1 MMVTPGQFTQRAE
14 FYHQLAQ
21 LTAAGLGLVAA
32 LQQLQSHPPAR
43 SYREPL
49 RKLLLELA
57 AGRTLAEG
65 LSNIDPWLPAFD
77 VTLIEAGEKSGRLDQ
92 CFRLLSDYYGDRAR
106 MAKQFIGDLAYPV
119 FLFHFSVLILAF
131 LQLVG
136 SGNWLLVLVVG
147 LGPVYGITAF
157 LIYAAQRRH
166 GEAWRARVEAIL
178 HRVPVLGTGRRYLA
192 VSRLAAALEA
202 LLSAGVTIIEG
213 WELAAAASGSPG
225 LNRTVTAWRPLLEA
239 GRTPAELIR
248 SSSGFPELFINQ
260 YATGEMSG
268 TLDDTL
274 RRMQAYYQEE
284 GSRKLHSVAV
294 WAPRLIYIG
303 VLFMGGYIVVRFWVR
318 QFHDIRNAGG
328 F

>member
-65 LSNIDPWLPAFD
+65 LSNIGPWLPAFD

-157 LIYAAQRRH
+157 LIYAAQSRH
-166 GEAWRARVEAIL
+166 GEAWRARVESIL
-178 HRVPVLGTGRRYLA
+178 HRMPVLGTGCRGWRR
-192 VSRLAAALEA
+192 RWRRC
-202 LLSAGVTIIEG
+202 SARG
-213 WELAAAASGSPG
+213 
-225 LNRTVTAWRPLLEA
+225 
-239 GRTPAELIR
+239 
-248 SSSGFPELFINQ
+248 
-260 YATGEMSG
+260 
-268 TLDDTL
+268 
-274 RRMQAYYQEE
+274 
-284 GSRKLHSVAV
+284 
-294 WAPRLIYIG
+294 
-303 VLFMGGYIVVRFWVR
+303 
-318 QFHDIRNAGG
+318 
-328 F
+328 